1 MPIEIDLREN
11 AFVKWG
17 EELGEAKGMA
27 KGMAEGRVHGESHT
41 LTRILE
47 RRFGHLPETIRAK
60 IASADAS
67 ALDRWVDQVV
77 DATSLDAI
85 FGE

>member
-1 MPIEIDLREN
+1 M
-11 AFVKWG
+11 KWG
-17 EELGEAKGMA
+17 EELGEAKG
-27 KGMAEGRVHGESHT
+27 KVQGESHT